1 MRLFL
6 LLIAS
11 LSSNFLQAETL
22 LELYKQAEAQNPDFR
37 IANTTRL
44 LALEK
49 QPQARAALL
58 PQVTVGATATENSLA
73 KDWLSGNKVEKTN
86 VGYNLSLS
94 YSLYHRDR
102 EIALE
107 QVDSQVKAAEAVY
120 ESARQTLMEQAATG
134 YFAVLAGNDNLKW
147 ARGAKEAFQRQLDQ
161 AKQRFNVGLIAI
173 TDVQEAQAAFD
184 LAVADEIKAQNDLDN
199 AKEALREVTGSYH
212 EALASLN
219 EDAPLLGPDP
229 PQIDAWT
236 KMALQ
241 QNPQLLAAN
250 YDVETARQE
259 IDKQRAA
266 HLPTVDV
273 VGRHSYSGTV
283 RGDETPG
290 NMATDNSI
298 GVQMNY
304 VLYEGG
310 AVNSRIREA
319 QERYT
324 QALDKVAQLRNTVQ
338 HQTHGAFLNLLSN
351 ISRIKALKQALVSTK
366 TALEAVKTGFEVGT
380 RTTVD
385 VVNAERDLLKAQGA
399 YSTSRYDYVLATI
412 RLKQAVGNL
421 TVEDLIALND
431 WLTSLKIELEMAPTP
446 AKQSEESQGEGS
458 SSKLKEVKPPAPS
471 GDKSAPPTEEKE
483 EPLPS
488 KKKGTSTAKK
498 PAKRHS
504 R

>member
-11 LSSNFLQAETL
+11 LFSNFLQAETL
-22 LELYKQAEAQNPDFR
+22 LELYKQAEAQNPQLR
-37 IANTTRL
+37 MANTTRL
-44 LALEK
+44 LVLEK
-49 QPQARAALL
+49 QPQARASLL
-58 PQVTVGATATENSLA
+58 PQVTVSATADESSRA
-73 KDWLSGNKVEKTN
+73 KDWLSGNKVENTN

-107 QVDSQVKAAEAVY
+107 QADSQVKAAEAVY

-134 YFAVLAGNDNLKW
+134 YFAVLAGSDNLKW
-147 ARGAKEAFQRQLDQ
+147 ARGAKDAFQRQLDQ

-199 AKEALREVTGSYH
+199 AKEALREVTGTYH

-219 EDAPLLGPDP
+219 EEAPLLGPDP

-236 KMALQ
+236 NMALQ
-241 QNPQLLAAN
+241 QNPQLLAAR
-250 YDVETARQE
+250 YEVETARQD

-273 VGRHSYSGTV
+273 VGRHSYSDTL
-283 RGDETPG
+283 RGQENPG
-290 NMATDNSI
+290 NMATSNSI
-298 GVQMNY
+298 GVQLNY

-319 QERYT
+319 QGRYT
-324 QALDKVAQLRNTVQ
+324 QALDKVALLRNTVQ

-385 VVNAERDLLKAQGA
+385 VVNVERDLLKAQGA

-431 WLTSLKIELEMAPTP
+431 WLTSLKIELEMAPP
-446 AKQSEESQGEGS
+446 MAKQSEVSQREGS
-458 SSKLKEVKPPAPS
+458 SNKLKE
-471 GDKSAPPTEEKE
+471 KSAPPTEEEKE
-483 EPLPS
+483 VSRPS
-488 KKKGTSTAKK
+488 KKKEPSTAKR